1 MWRLARE
8 HLGGQWRY
16 ASVPMGGLI
25 STGFDM
31 SAALAM
37 ARAIGIDER
46 AVAELL
52 PAVEAGALRKG
63 TPDG

>member
-1 MWRLARE
+1 
-8 HLGGQWRY
+8 
-16 ASVPMGGLI
+16 
-25 STGFDM
+25 M